1 MPLPDNYV
9 EAPNFKVLLS
19 PGNEQFFEETVK
31 AYAWLKFL
39 WAGPNPNIAVDF
51 RNVYQGASLSAQ
63 TLYQSMMDEVEDLNL
78 PGVVCGPTILHESG
92 PFSPYRAYLSIRRE
106 WSEFLI
112 CAAPVGSSFL
122 ISVRKIDHFPH
133 IKWFHYIPLFLGL
146 FAAFGTGFVLDGL
159 VGGFLVMAL
168 IASFIWSL
176 FRYSAR
182 AAESWFGKHLQHI
195 PFVAPIYIRWFRP
208 DTFYRQDLHAAF
220 LSLVDTAIKGVVAEL
235 DQAQGVRIGTEKQG
249 TPAHPDLQA

>member
-1 MPLPDNYV
+1 
-9 EAPNFKVLLS
+9 
-19 PGNEQFFEETVK
+19 
-31 AYAWLKFL
+31 
-39 WAGPNPNIAVDF
+39 
-51 RNVYQGASLSAQ
+51 
-63 TLYQSMMDEVEDLNL
+63 
-78 PGVVCGPTILHESG
+78 
-92 PFSPYRAYLSIRRE
+92 
-106 WSEFLI
+106 
-112 CAAPVGSSFL
+112 
-122 ISVRKIDHFPH
+122 
-133 IKWFHYIPLFLGL
+133 
-146 FAAFGTGFVLDGL
+146 
-159 VGGFLVMAL
+159 MAL
-168 IASFIWSL
+168 IGSFIWSL